1 MTDLIK
7 IYKTDLQQ
15 LIKEGNA
22 PFYVSNFRTH
32 IGGDIPTVIYTVT
45 VAAFNAEGRVCELVL
60 SRGPIWT
67 HDEQEVKKSKIWA
80 DQMEGE
86 ILERLLALE
95 LETRDG
101 RISQSPVL
109 GGLG

>member
-7 IYKTDLQQ
+7 IYKSDLSS
-15 LIKEGNA
+15 LIKEA
-22 PFYVSNFRTH
+22 TPPFYISNFRTH
-32 IGGDIPTVIYTVT
+32 IGGDIPTVNYTVT

-60 SRGPIWT
+60 SWGPIWA
-67 HDEQEVKKSKIWA
+67 HDEQEVKKSKTWA
-80 DQMEGE
+80 DQTEEE
-86 ILERLLALE
+86 ILERLAGLE
-95 LETRDG
+95 LEVRDG